1 MAKPEVHHSHGDVT
15 GGWLRPAVF
24 GITDGLISNLSLMS
38 GVAGG
43 ANAAVSAAS
52 AQHAIVLAGL
62 AGMVAGAFSMAGGEY
77 VSVSS
82 QSDFARA
89 EIAKERAE
97 LQRNPEG
104 ERAEL
109 VALWESRGLS
119 PVLAGQVVDELTRDL
134 DAAVDVHAREELGM
148 TLDDLP
154 SAWTAAGSSFLAFLI
169 GAFIPVLPFLF
180 GVTTLFWSAILA
192 GIGLFIS
199 GAAVARYTAR
209 SWWYSGLRQL
219 AVGVLAAGV
228 TYGLGSLVGHG
239 LG

>member
-43 ANAAVSAAS
+43 ASASVSAAD
-52 AQHAIVLAGL
+52 AHHAIVLAGI

-82 QSDFARA
+82 QSDYARA

-97 LQRNPEG
+97 LQANPEG

-109 VALWESRGLS
+109 VHLWESRGLS
-119 PVLAGQVVDELTRDL
+119 PAVAAQVVDELTRDL
-134 DAAVDVHAREELGM
+134 DAALEVHSREELGV

-154 SAWTAAGSSFLAFLI
+154 SPWTAAGSSFLAFLV
-169 GAFIPVLPFLF
+169 GAFIPLLPFLLGAKTIIPAAIIA
-180 GVTTLFWSAILA
+180 GV
-192 GIGLFIS
+192 GLFVS

-209 SWWYSGLRQL
+209 TWWFSGLRQL
-219 AVGVLAAGV
+219 GVGALAAAV
-228 TYGLGSLVGHG
+228 TYGLGVLVGQG